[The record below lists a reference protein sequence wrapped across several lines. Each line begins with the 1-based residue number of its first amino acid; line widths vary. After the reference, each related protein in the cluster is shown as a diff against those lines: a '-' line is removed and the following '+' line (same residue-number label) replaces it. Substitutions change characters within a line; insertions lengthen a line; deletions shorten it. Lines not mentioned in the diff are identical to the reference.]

1 MRVIRFLVAF
11 ACLALG
17 AIVGALNRQLIA
29 IDFGVAYIPTNLG
42 VALIVA
48 LLLGVIIGGMAVSA
62 SLVLP
67 LRRRLARAERH
78 QRDPAPVAVPRT

>member
-1 MRVIRFLVAF
+1 MRLIRFLVAF

-17 AIVGALNRQLIA
+17 AVVGALNRGLIS
-29 IDFGVAYIPTNLG
+29 IDFGFTTITTNLG

-48 LLLGVIIGGMAVSA
+48 LLSGVLIGGLAISA

-78 QRDPAPVAVPRT
+78 GMPPGA

>member
-17 AIVGALNRQLIA
+17 AVVGALNRQLVT
-29 IDFGVAYIPTNLG
+29 IDLGAAYIPTNLG

-48 LLLGVIIGGMAVSA
+48 LLLGVIVGGLAISA

-67 LRRRLARAERH
+67 LRRRLARAERQH
-78 QRDPAPVAVPRT
+78 REVAPSTFSRH